1 MILHRDCLSREKQA
15 DRRGRLIWS
24 LHKDCWQY
32 ACSSQ
37 PPVAYQAYCFSNNLP
52 ADAKMLLWS
61 PALWH
66 AWLLLLPLPLLLLL
80 LLLCWG
86 CGPKW

>member
-1 MILHRDCLSREKQA
+1 
-15 DRRGRLIWS
+15 
-24 LHKDCWQY
+24 
-32 ACSSQ
+32 
-37 PPVAYQAYCFSNNLP
+37 VAYQAYCFSNNLP